1 MGGWVDG
8 WIYGWMDGWVDNREV
23 GVVVRPAHRQVVP
36 LVTLT
41 ARVAAGVETACT
53 GGEREREGGMYA
65 TVVARVMLSCRDI
78 IQR

>member
-1 MGGWVDG
+1 
-8 WIYGWMDGWVDNREV
+8 MDDHREV

-53 GGEREREGGMYA
+53 GGEREGGMDGW
-65 TVVARVMLSCRDI
+65 MGGWMDI
-78 IQR
+78 WMDGRMGG